1 MNGKRD
7 KLIQIFEDT
16 QQFYKQNMQL
26 ANTVKV
32 SSTTTRLYE
41 SDDFPEI
48 TKGWKFDCAVC
59 VTKNKTFEAAML
71 IHKDH
76 PNWKI
81 AVLNFASATNPG
93 GGVKTGSSAQE
104 ESLCR
109 CSTLYPTLNQNWLWQ
124 CYYQKNRDAQDN
136 LHTDACIY
144 SPGIIICKTDDSFP
158 ERMEENTWVTV
169 DVISCAAPNLRRRPG
184 TVHNPE
190 NGRTVTVSDD
200 ELYQLHL
207 KRAKHIM
214 HIAAANGADAVI
226 LGAFGCGAFAN
237 NPVVVAKAY
246 RDAVTDYRQYFQLI
260 EYAVYCRKNETA
272 NYEAFNR
279 IIKG

>member
-76 PNWKI
+76 PDWKI
-81 AVLNFASATNPG
+81 AVLNFASATSPG

-109 CSTLYPTLNQNWLWQ
+109 CSTLYFRMT
-124 CYYQKNRDAQDN
+124 
-136 LHTDACIY
+136 
-144 SPGIIICKTDDSFP
+144 IISSSGCLTP
-158 ERMEENTWVTV
+158 AGR
-169 DVISCAAPNLRRRPG
+169 VIFATPYPIRF
-184 TVHNPE
+184 
-190 NGRTVTVSDD
+190 
-200 ELYQLHL
+200 
-207 KRAKHIM
+207 
-214 HIAAANGADAVI
+214 VI
-226 LGAFGCGAFAN
+226 
-237 NPVVVAKAY
+237 
-246 RDAVTDYRQYFQLI
+246 
-260 EYAVYCRKNETA
+260 
-272 NYEAFNR
+272 EA
-279 IIKG
+279 

>member
-1 MNGKRD
+1 
-7 KLIQIFEDT
+7 
-16 QQFYKQNMQL
+16 
-26 ANTVKV
+26 
-32 SSTTTRLYE
+32 
-41 SDDFPEI
+41 
-48 TKGWKFDCAVC
+48 
-59 VTKNKTFEAAML
+59 
-71 IHKDH
+71 
-76 PNWKI
+76 
-81 AVLNFASATNPG
+81 
-93 GGVKTGSSAQE
+93 
-104 ESLCR
+104 
-109 CSTLYPTLNQNWLWQ
+109 
-124 CYYQKNRDAQDN
+124 
-136 LHTDACIY
+136 
-144 SPGIIICKTDDSFP
+144 
-158 ERMEENTWVTV
+158 MEENTWVTV